1 VVQLTGPV
9 LRRKTPVRFADRPTT
24 ETDVYVAALPT
35 QVWPLVTEIM
45 TPSRFGTELQQ
56 ATWVDPAAGACLGAR
71 FTGRNFHPARGEWET
86 TSTIVDFVPERRF
99 GWAVGDP
106 DEPSAVWK
114 LELAPE
120 GTGTRLRYWAQMG
133 PGPSGITALI
143 EKMPD
148 KEEKVIARRLQEWES
163 NMTATIAGIKGMA
176 EGAA

>member
-1 VVQLTGPV
+1 
-9 LRRKTPVRFADRPTT
+9 
-24 ETDVYVAALPT
+24 
-35 QVWPLVTEIM
+35 VWPLVSEIM
-45 TPSRFGTELQQ
+45 TPSRFGTELQE
-56 ATWVDPAAGACLGAR
+56 ATWVGTDPGPCLGAR

-99 GWAVGDP
+99 AWAVGDP
-106 DEPSAVWK
+106 DAPSAVWR

-133 PGPSGITALI
+133 PGPSGMTAVI

-148 KEEKVIARRLQEWES
+148 KEEKIIARRLEEWET
-163 NMTATIAGIKGMA
+163 NMTATITGIKEMV

>member
-1 VVQLTGPV
+1 VVQLTALV
-9 LRRKTPVRFADRPTT
+9 LRRKTPVRFADGPTT
-24 ETDVYVAALPT
+24 ETELYVAAPP
-35 QVWPLVTEIM
+35 QKVWPLVTEIM
-45 TPSRFGTELQQ
+45 TPSRFGTELQE
-56 ATWVDPAAGACLGAR
+56 AVWVDTGGGPCLGAR

-86 TSTIVDFVPERRF
+86 TSTVVDFVPERRF

-106 DEPSAVWK
+106 EAPSAVWR

-120 GTGTRLRYWAQMG
+120 GSGTRLRYWAQMG

-148 KEEKVIARRLQEWES
+148 KEEKVIARRLGEWAA
-163 NMTATIAGIKGMA
+163 NMSATISGIKETV